1 MNTAASE
8 PLLKVRELKK
18 GFPVTKGIFR
28 RQVGLVK
35 AVDGVSFDL
44 LPGET
49 ISLVGE
55 SGCGKT
61 TTGRAILQL
70 IEPNSGEVE
79 FRGKDLTKLN
89 ATELREMRRHM
100 QIIFQDPFSSLNP
113 RQTVGE
119 IIGGPMIL
127 HGICDAGEVDDNPKV
142 QVQVTNAIA
151 PATRRA
157 PLRADSLTAPGL
169 LTARRAPDRDGG
181 DGGKGVSDASIERG
195 GSG

>member
-1 MNTAASE
+1 MNTIASE

-70 IEPNSGEVE
+70 IKPNSGEVQ
-79 FRGKDLTKLN
+79 FRGKDLTKLDAN
-89 ATELREMRRHM
+89 ELREMRRHM

-127 HGICDAGEVDDNPKV
+127 HGICEAGEVDD
-142 QVQVTNAIA
+142 QVIFHAILMNFQA
-151 PATRRA
+151 VKGSVSELRERLLCGLISLFVMKRYRLLMSASKRR
-157 PLRADSLTAPGL
+157 SLICF
-169 LTARRAPDRDGG
+169 
-181 DGGKGVSDASIERG
+181 SI
-195 GSG
+195 